1 MSLFTYPWE
10 CPGLHFFTLFATKTW
25 NDFSMEISLV
35 DFWTMPCRQG
45 RQFISALRFLP
56 FFSHFFSLAAQ
67 GSRPP
72 FFDYDC
78 ASLRPRLG
86 REFTR
91 FCRRLRRRLKKPLRP
106 LVDWNTLY
114 QEARVGAK
122 PGWGE
127 MVRNVCFEV
136 QRSIQAAQAGKG
148 EGLSRFQIQKIDLHS
163 APRILC
169 IWSWC
174 KVFPTI
180 GLGGNL
186 PRPPKLLVSQL
197 QRDTTQPLILIV
209 HIP

>member
-56 FFSHFFSLAAQ
+56 FFSHFFPWPRKVQDLHFLTTIAHHCGQ
-67 GSRPP
+67 G
-72 FFDYDC
+72 
-78 ASLRPRLG
+78 G

-127 MVRNVCFEV
+127 MVRMFVLRCKGVFK
-136 QRSIQAAQAGKG
+136 RLKQARGKDWADF
-148 EGLSRFQIQKIDLHS
+148 RFK
-163 APRILC
+163 
-169 IWSWC
+169 
-174 KVFPTI
+174 
-180 GLGGNL
+180 
-186 PRPPKLLVSQL
+186 KL
-197 QRDTTQPLILIV
+197 I
-209 HIP
+209 

>member
-78 ASLRPRLG
+78 ASLRPRRPWIYAFLPKVAPEIKKNRLG
-86 REFTR
+86 HWWIGTRFTR
-91 FCRRLRRRLKKPLRP
+91 RHVWEQS
-106 LVDWNTLY
+106 LV
-114 QEARVGAK
+114 
-122 PGWGE
+122 WGE
-127 MVRNVCFEV
+127 MVRMFVLRCKGVFKRLK
-136 QRSIQAAQAGKG
+136 QARGKDWADFRFKKLISIQHREFVAFGGAKF
-148 EGLSRFQIQKIDLHS
+148 FQPS
-163 APRILC
+163 
-169 IWSWC
+169 
-174 KVFPTI
+174 V
-180 GLGGNL
+180 
-186 PRPPKLLVSQL
+186 
-197 QRDTTQPLILIV
+197 
-209 HIP
+209 